1 MAITETEM
9 FVFLFFRALRRE
21 KSPNI
26 NVFWS
31 MKLPGLINLPIQ
43 ALQPTIKQMDWLFD
57 FQEYHPHIIFTEK
70 VQLKRYSHVKMSY
83 SKKILHSLRHSL
95 LDNAPNYL
103 VGCVIQKRCG

>member
-43 ALQPTIKQMDWLFD
+43 ALQPTIKQMD
-57 FQEYHPHIIFTEK
+57 
-70 VQLKRYSHVKMSY
+70 
-83 SKKILHSLRHSL
+83 
-95 LDNAPNYL
+95 
-103 VGCVIQKRCG
+103 